1 MTSGINPEVEG
12 VTTFAL
18 CPDGSFRYR
27 ISLKNEQ
34 VNLWLEDRTSKK
46 QWQSGLLT
54 KEDYVTAANT
64 FVDASAADYVSCFQQ
79 CLDCS
84 LDNSNESQ
92 RKLVSLKNGRLQLE
106 MSIKLRLLRSVREVK
121 YIFKLEPV
129 AVDKIDILE
138 SKLKDQQEELDKFRG
153 LGERAFL
160 HAESVTWN
168 SSKLQWKP
176 IDSTNFVLASEKTSI
191 MVRVPG
197 LYTIAVL
204 VNHGP
209 LQNVVGAI
217 SLEKNGAVILSAATG
232 AVYSGYHGNHLSHQT
247 SSSLTCI
254 VQIKKDESI
263 AVVCT
268 GTSAIANTASYL
280 TAVGMGN

>member
-1 MTSGINPEVEG
+1 MASEISPEVDG

-18 CPDGSFRYR
+18 SPSGSFRYR

-54 KEDYVTAANT
+54 KEDYVAAANI

-79 CLDCS
+79 CWT
-84 LDNSNESQ
+84 
-92 RKLVSLKNGRLQLE
+92 LE

-121 YIFKLEPV
+121 YVFKLEPV

-138 SKLKDQQEELDKFRG
+138 SKLKDQQEELEKLRG
-153 LGERAFL
+153 LGERSFL
-160 HAESVTWN
+160 HAESVTWT

-176 IDSTNFVLASEKTSI
+176 IDSKNFVLASEKTSI
-191 MVRVPG
+191 TVRVPG

-204 VNHGP
+204 VNHGT
-209 LQNVVGAI
+209 LQNNAVGAI

-232 AVYSGYHGNHLSHQT
+232 AVYSN
-247 SSSLTCI
+247 
-254 VQIKKDESI
+254 
-263 AVVCT
+263 
-268 GTSAIANTASYL
+268 
-280 TAVGMGN
+280 